1 MKCPKCGRE
10 LQIRKENSGKDENG
24 NPVSAEY
31 AVCKECRKKW
41 NLDKMKNKKQKAE
54 TAKVQEED
62 AEVIKKALEEEAPAY
77 TNIPPKE
84 IREAREE
91 SMKKSYDDMLSAGVQ
106 EEKKPGKKLS
116 PGGKKAVIAVAIT
129 VVAVI
134 LVVGYL
140 KQDAIKS
147 KFGIGTS
154 VGRSDEEKDD
164 GIIDFEAHTFTLK
177 YVKHELGTDYEGNPC
192 LFVHYSFKNTG
203 EENLVPMAAVA
214 LKATQ
219 NGSDCLAAV
228 VMDANEEIDNY
239 MQEVEPGKEVQV
251 CQAYTVPDNTEVTIE
266 ASELV
271 TIDEEDDVQVLKLK

>member
-24 NPVSAEY
+24 NPISTEY

-41 NLDKMKNKKQKAE
+41 NLDKIKNKKQRAE
-54 TAKVQEED
+54 TEKIQEED
-62 AEVIKKALEEEAPAY
+62 AEAIKKALQEEAPVY

-91 SMKKSYDDMLSAGVQ
+91 AMKKGYDDMLSAGVQ
-106 EEKKPGKKLS
+106 EEKPSEKKTS
-116 PGGKKAVIAVAIT
+116 AMWKKAAIIAAV
-129 VVAVI
+129 VVAAVVLVI
-134 LVVGYL
+134 CYV

-154 VGRSDEEKDD
+154 VGRSGEEKDD
-164 GIIDFEAHTFTLK
+164 GVIDFEAHTFTLK
-177 YVKHELGTDYEGNPC
+177 YVKHEVGTDYEGNPC

-228 VMDANEEIDNY
+228 VMDVNEEIDNY
-239 MQEVEPGKEVQV
+239 MQEIEPGKEVQV
-251 CQAYTVPDNTEVTIE
+251 CQAYTITDNSDVTIE

-271 TIDEEDDVQVLKLK
+271 TIDEEDDVQILKLK